1 MTEAYLIPLFLTVLI
16 EETAAYLLGLRGK
29 DLLLVLLVNV
39 ITNPVLVTLSL
50 TLMYYIS
57 VGTGQ
62 ILTYLILEPIV
73 IYVEYRFF
81 DMYLSAKRDPFRLSL
96 ILNLLSITGGI
107 LWQTISKSLSS
118 LC

>member
-1 MTEAYLIPLFLTVLI
+1 MAKAYLIPLFLTILI
-16 EETAAYLLGLRGK
+16 EETAAYIMGLRGK

-81 DMYLSAKRDPFRLSL
+81 KMYLSANRYPSPLSL
-96 ILNLLSITGGI
+96 ILTLSSITARI
-107 LWQTISKSLSS
+107 LCQTMSISLSS
-118 LC
+118 LF